1 LLKSSE
7 YFKGTEL
14 IKAPST
20 YLLLTLYHEK
30 RKDTNNNSYFRDY
43 SDYNFNNFKIYL
55 GGCIMEKAMQEIE
68 ELFNSEITD
77 YRLAKDSGV
86 TLSMIQNYRNGSR
99 KIENMTLKTAGKLCK
114 YIESKKEDNN
124 KITPF

>member
-1 LLKSSE
+1 
-7 YFKGTEL
+7 
-14 IKAPST
+14 
-20 YLLLTLYHEK
+20 
-30 RKDTNNNSYFRDY
+30 
-43 SDYNFNNFKIYL
+43 
-55 GGCIMEKAMQEIE
+55 MEKAMQEIE

-77 YRLAKDSGV
+77 YRLAKASGV

-114 YIESKKEDNN
+114 YIESKKEDN